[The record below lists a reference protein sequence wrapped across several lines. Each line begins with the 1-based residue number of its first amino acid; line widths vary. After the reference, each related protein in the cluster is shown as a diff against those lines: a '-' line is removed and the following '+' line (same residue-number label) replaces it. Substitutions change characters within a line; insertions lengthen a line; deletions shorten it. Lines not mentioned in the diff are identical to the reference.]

1 MPLNIVL
8 VEPEI
13 PQNTGNIARTCA
25 AAGAVLHLVEPLG
38 FSIEDRYLKR
48 AGLDYWNLVDVHL
61 YGSLDEFFSKC
72 RGGDFFYITTKAE
85 KSYADAEI
93 PDGSYLLF
101 GKETKGLPEELLK
114 ANYGRCIRIPMVS
127 DARSLNISN
136 AAAIVLYD
144 ALRKLEFPGLKADGK
159 PGHF

>member
-1 MPLNIVL
+1 LALFILIPLSVYNITEFGESMPLNIVL

-61 YGSLDEFFSKC
+61 YSSLGDFFSKC
-72 RGGDFFYITTKAE
+72 GGGDFFYITTKAE
-85 KSYADAEI
+85 KSSTEKKEAKAAKEEKGDKEPSLEDVDAKLKSI
-93 PDGSYLLF
+93 IDNPD
-101 GKETKGLPEELLK
+101 
-114 ANYGRCIRIPMVS
+114 
-127 DARSLNISN
+127 LN
-136 AAAIVLYD
+136 
-144 ALRKLEFPGLKADGK
+144 F
-159 PGHF
+159 